1 MEDRVH
7 GGRRVRRGTYRLRP
21 GLEDLEPRKLMSI
34 TPVIASG
41 RHVPISSILLHAE
54 EGAGG
59 SAGGGGVTGME
70 GSANGFPNG
79 GNSLSPLL
87 GQGQPT
93 PHELARERFHAYF
106 SGPITVSP
114 GRFSDQAKI
123 IYFRG
128 LGGSTQFRHGDYQM
142 AIVIPT
148 DPNAQPFGEAVLEDK
163 NNNSSG
169 IIGLPLTAVPNAV
182 DRLGR
187 PTQLTFTQDPNIY
200 SGIDFVNSST
210 GTLNITY
217 SKGSATAIFN
227 GKVYTSG
234 LTSPIKNSDLYS
246 RGGRIS
252 PRSGR

>member
-1 MEDRVH
+1 
-7 GGRRVRRGTYRLRP
+7 LRP
-21 GLEDLEPRKLMSI
+21 GLEDLESRKLLSI

-54 EGAGG
+54 AGAGG
-59 SAGGGGVTGME
+59 SAGGSGITGTV
-70 GSANGFPNG
+70 GSANGFTNG
-79 GNSLSPLL
+79 MTPLL

-106 SGPITVSP
+106 SGPITVGP

-163 NNNSSG
+163 NTNSSG

-187 PTQLTFTQDPNIY
+187 PTQFTFTQDPNIY
-200 SGIDFVNSST
+200 SGIDFVDSST
-210 GTLNITY
+210 GTLKITY
-217 SKGSATAIFN
+217 SKGSATAIFD

>member
-1 MEDRVH
+1 MEDH
-7 GGRRVRRGTYRLRP
+7 GRRIRRGTYRLRP
-21 GLEDLEPRKLMSI
+21 GLEVLESRKLMSI

-41 RHVPISSILLHAE
+41 RQVPISSILLQAE
-54 EGAGG
+54 AGTGG
-59 SAGGGGVTGME
+59 SAGGGGVTGRE

-79 GNSLSPLL
+79 NSSSPLL

-93 PHELARERFHAYF
+93 PHELAREGFHAYF
-106 SGPITVSP
+106 SGPITVGP

-142 AIVIPT
+142 AIVLPT
-148 DPNAQPFGEAVLEDK
+148 DPNTQPFGVAVLEDK
-163 NNNSSG
+163 NGNSGG
-169 IIGLPLTAVPNAV
+169 ILVLDLTAVPNAV

-187 PTQLTFTQDPNIY
+187 PTRFTFVQDLNIY
-200 SGIDFVNSST
+200 SGIYFVNSST

-217 SKGSATAIFN
+217 SKGSATAIFDAR
-227 GKVYTSG
+227 VYTSG
-234 LTSPIKNSDLYS
+234 LTSPIKNSDLNA

>member
-21 GLEDLEPRKLMSI
+21 GLEDLESRKLMSI
-34 TPVIASG
+34 TPVLASG
-41 RHVPISSILLHAE
+41 RQVPISSILLQAE
-54 EGAGG
+54 AGAGG
-59 SAGGGGVTGME
+59 SAGGGEVTGME
-70 GSANGFPNG
+70 GSGNGFPNG
-79 GNSLSPLL
+79 NSESPLL

-106 SGPITVSP
+106 SGPITVGP

-142 AIVIPT
+142 AIVFPT
-148 DPNAQPFGEAVLEDK
+148 DPTAQPSGVAVLEDK
-163 NNNSSG
+163 NGNSSG
-169 IIGLPLTAVPNAV
+169 ILGFDLTAVPNAV

-187 PTQLTFTQDPNIY
+187 PTRFTYIQDPNIY
-200 SGIDFVNSST
+200 SGIDFVNSSV
-210 GTLNITY
+210 GTLEITY

-227 GKVYTSG
+227 AKVYTSG
-234 LTSPIKNSDLYS
+234 LTSPIKNSDLYA
-246 RGGRIS
+246 RGGRIT